1 MTINPKFVVVDE
13 LDLLLNDT
21 AIQKSSLYCLR
32 QMLGQSQQD
41 IDNLGEEESLQN
53 QKKVI
58 LTGASMPKRINK
70 VNADEILQKW
80 FPNNNLIKAD
90 GYLKINSHI
99 EQQSYSV
106 EGLSEEDKRYLL
118 VEVLEKE
125 SQKSAMVFVSNGT

>member
-1 MTINPKFVVVDE
+1 VTINPKFVVVDE

-70 VNADEILQKW
+70 VNADEIPQKW